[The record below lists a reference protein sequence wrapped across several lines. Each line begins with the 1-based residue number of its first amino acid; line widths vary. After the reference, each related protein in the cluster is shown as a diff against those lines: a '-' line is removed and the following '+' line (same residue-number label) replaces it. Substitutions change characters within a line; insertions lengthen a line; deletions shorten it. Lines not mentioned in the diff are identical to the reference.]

1 MCMINKGVAGKILF
15 VLDAS
20 QRQSGSPP
28 KMSLSAVLHAH
39 QRLPAPLPS
48 IERAPLDLRE
58 RGFPPQFAAS
68 PCSGAAVP
76 GAPGSVWTG
85 RPCSCLIH
93 FMGDIDSSDLP
104 EPLQSEQPDS
114 HACCSDVLRW
124 PSSGVDGHLC
134 DVFLP
139 LYSLPRQQCLCS
151 VTYGVEYPFG
161 QFRVA
166 ALVLFPPAPCALT
179 PPQRKASV
187 GS

>member
-1 MCMINKGVAGKILF
+1 MPTSRSLPLFQALSVHPWIYVKEGFLHNLLPLLAREQLCLGPQGQFGQAGL
-15 VLDAS
+15 
-20 QRQSGSPP
+20 
-28 KMSLSAVLHAH
+28 
-39 QRLPAPLPS
+39 APVSSTLW
-48 IERAPLDLRE
+48 
-58 RGFPPQFAAS
+58 
-68 PCSGAAVP
+68 VT
-76 GAPGSVWTG
+76 V
-85 RPCSCLIH
+85 
-93 FMGDIDSSDLP
+93 DSSDLP